1 MVHFRELLAFVLN
14 LHIDISLLFATYK

>member
-1 MVHFRELLAFVLN
+1 MVHFGELLAFVSN